1 MIFTPPHF
9 HFAGSYV
16 FIETSSP
23 RQPGDIAYLISQPFD
38 PTNSTGICLKF
49 WHHMKGA
56 SIGTL
61 NVYIYTGNF
70 SSMSLLWQRKGNKG
84 NNWMLGQTP
93 IRSIVKYQVKTM
105 CLQVFYA
112 VFCFLV
118 IQYPYQR
125 WHQIKS
131 GLRRIRCGS
140 SEYLHCFNQ
149 IFTLLSL
156 LTNRFHVAVRL
167 FCIGSQMS
175 SNCGK
180 NKDVEYELQAR
191 VSLMFSP
198 RFDVFCD
205 LLLTRLMATWNLLVL
220 YCGEKGK
227 GYIYI
232 YIPASYHLTVR
243 GSICA
248 TLQIA
253 KATFRPSF
261 FFSSLSYL
269 HTVYPQSF
277 STPFAENR
285 IIAKTFPNL
294 RWQAMA
300 NFIKNSSK
308 WGIFSSRQEL
318 LLSRF
323 LGFSYL

>member
-1 MIFTPPHF
+1 MIFTPSHF

-23 RQPGDIAYLISQPFD
+23 RKVGDKAYLISQPFD

-70 SSMSLLWQRKGNKG
+70 FSMSLLWQRKGNKG

-93 IRSIVKYQVKTM
+93 IRSTVKYQVKTM

-112 VFCFLV
+112 VFSLLV
-118 IQYPYQR
+118 IQYPHPR

-131 GLRRIRCGS
+131 GLRRIRCGHNSS

-149 IFTLLSL
+149 IFTSLSL
-156 LTNRFHVAVRL
+156 LTTRFHVAVRL

-180 NKDVEYELQAR
+180 NKEVAHELQAS
-191 VSLMFSP
+191 VSRNISNMRCSVSSP
-198 RFDVFCD
+198 D
-205 LLLTRLMATWNLLVL
+205 
-220 YCGEKGK
+220 E
-227 GYIYI
+227 
-232 YIPASYHLTVR
+232 
-243 GSICA
+243 
-248 TLQIA
+248 TLRRELKIRRA
-253 KATFRPSF
+253 
-261 FFSSLSYL
+261 
-269 HTVYPQSF
+269 
-277 STPFAENR
+277 AEY
-285 IIAKTFPNL
+285 F
-294 RWQAMA
+294 
-300 NFIKNSSK
+300 
-308 WGIFSSRQEL
+308 
-318 LLSRF
+318 
-323 LGFSYL
+323 